1 MKSEVVADTRGE
13 IEKRSADGRV
23 ATLLITGPRPVAAQR
38 WTTGVTVADGLMVV
52 IGLVAAVARL
62 ANLGALPL
70 SPGEAD
76 AALSSWQFA
85 RGVPL
90 TAPPVSPA
98 YFSFTSLLMSLGG
111 DGDAVA
117 RLVPA
122 LFGLLTVLLPWL
134 WRGRFRPA
142 VWLTA
147 GVLLAVSPIH
157 MIISRTA
164 GGEAIA
170 LFALTLL
177 AVAATRLDEGDGW
190 GMAAGAALG
199 LGLTSAPLFYSGL
212 VAFLPAWWVFRGAAG
227 LGGASVRGAAL
238 AAVIVFLTIAAGG
251 LFYPQGIGAALGLL
265 AAWLGQFGLVP
276 NATADPL
283 LALLRYEPALLLLG
297 LPAVAWALLR
307 DSRLGK
313 QMALWLGLLLA
324 LLLLQA
330 GAPQQAAAA
339 LIPGALL
346 IGLLAGDLLA
356 APLPA
361 GAPARDERRR
371 MWLVIGGL
379 LLLGMTLL
387 VSLAR
392 FTKLG
397 LWTGAQAPLIG
408 LAVLAF
414 VFAGIVVIFALA
426 WENSAARRGAF
437 LGLAALLLYFQW
449 GTGWHLSQ
457 QAAND
462 PGQRWV
468 TAGTDDDVPVLVN
481 LLGRVSR
488 QATNADSDLD
498 VFSTVD
504 SPVLRWYFRNFA
516 RFTTGAT
523 LPVDTAAAV
532 VVTADD
538 AQPQLPN
545 DYFGDDFGLEQR
557 DAATDDR
564 LAGQGLAVAAGE
576 ALRDWLFHESNTP
589 VEHQRVIIWI
599 RADLATAE

>member
-1 MKSEVVADTRGE
+1 MKSEVRVDTRRE
-13 IEKRSADGRV
+13 TSADGRV
-23 ATLLITGPRPVAAQR
+23 ATLTATAPPPAAARR
-38 WTTGVTVADGLMVV
+38 WTTGVTVADGLMVA
-52 IGLVAAVARL
+52 IALAAAVARF

-70 SPGEAD
+70 SPGEAN

-85 RGVPL
+85 HGVPL
-90 TAPPVSPA
+90 TAPPISPA
-98 YFSFTSLLMSLGG
+98 YFSLTSLVMSLGG
-111 DGDAVA
+111 DGDAAA

-122 LFGLLTVLLPWL
+122 VFGLLTVLLPWL

-147 GVLLAVSPIH
+147 AVLLAVSPIY
-157 MIISRTA
+157 MIVSRTA

-177 AVAATRLDEGDGW
+177 AVAAARLDEGDGW
-190 GMAAGAALG
+190 GMASGAALG

-212 VAFLPAWWVFRGAAG
+212 VTFLPAWWVFRGAAG
-227 LGGASVRGAAL
+227 SGRAALRSAAL
-238 AAVIVFLTIAAGG
+238 AGGIVFLTIAAGG
-251 LFYPQGIGAALGLL
+251 LFYPRGIGGSLELS
-265 AAWLGQFGLVP
+265 AAWLGQFGLVVG
-276 NATADPL
+276 ATADPL

-297 LPAVAWALLR
+297 LPAVVWALLG
-307 DSRLGK
+307 DSRTGK

-339 LIPGALL
+339 LTPGALL

-361 GAPARDERRR
+361 GALAREERRR
-371 MWLVIGGL
+371 TWLVVGGL

-392 FTKLG
+392 FTRLG
-397 LWTGAQAPLIG
+397 LWSGEQAPLIG

-414 VFAGIVVIFALA
+414 VFAGLVVILALA
-426 WENSAARRGAF
+426 YENPAARRGAF

-449 GTGWHLSQ
+449 GTGWYLSQ

-468 TAGTDDDVPVLVN
+468 TAGTDDDVPVLVK

-488 QATNADSDLD
+488 QATNADADLD

-504 SPVLRWYFRNFA
+504 SPVLRWYFRNFDH
-516 RFTTGAT
+516 FTTGAT

-532 VVTADD
+532 VVTTDD
-538 AQPQLPN
+538 SEPQLPN
-545 DYFGDDFGLEQR
+545 DYFGADFGLEQH
-557 DAATDDR
+557 DVATDER
-564 LAGQGLAVAAGE
+564 LVGQGLAVTAAE
-576 ALRDWLFHESNTP
+576 VLRDWLFHESNAP
-589 VEHQRVIIWI
+589 SEQQRVIVWI